1 MRARLMRTTQIRSVR
16 SALIALALLAMCAPA
31 SCQSAPSPKIVA
43 EIKGPDG
50 GWDYASFDA
59 AKRRV
64 LISRGFGVMA
74 IDPGSQTV
82 TRLAPGDHV
91 HANVLLPDGRL
102 LITNGTSNTVTLAN
116 GTTGAI
122 EATIRVDK
130 FPDAAAYDPA
140 SGHAFIMNGDSG
152 FVTVIDPDPANTKK
166 LARIPVGGKLE
177 FAAVDGAGTLF
188 VNVEDKAQIAV
199 IDTKTNQVKTMFK
212 LAGCEEPSGL
222 AYVAPY
228 HLLISACGNGHAKV
242 LDATDGHEVA
252 DLEIGPHPDAV
263 LYDQQRGVAYI
274 PTAGSILKNGE
285 IAVLRVAGP
294 RDVSVV
300 DRIATE
306 RGARTIAEDPKT
318 GRLYLPTA
326 DYTIGLHGPHPV
338 DGTFRV
344 LVVAP

>member
-1 MRARLMRTTQIRSVR
+1 MRAKL
-16 SALIALALLAMCAPA
+16 ALTALALLAVSAPA
-31 SCQSAPSPKIVA
+31 ACQPVESPKVVGQIS
-43 EIKGPDG
+43 GPDG

-64 LISRGFGVMA
+64 LISRGYGVMA
-74 IDPGSQTV
+74 IDVERQTV

-102 LITNGTSNTVTLAN
+102 LITNGDSNTVTLAN

-122 EATIRVDK
+122 EATIPAAPH
-130 FPDAAAYDPA
+130 PDAAVYDPA
-140 SGHAFIMNGDSG
+140 SGRAFVMDGASG
-152 FVTVIDPDPANTKK
+152 FVTVVDLVQAKELT
-166 LARIPVGGKLE
+166 RIAIGGKLE
-177 FAAVDGAGTLF
+177 FAVVDGAGTLF
-188 VNVEDKAQIAV
+188 VNIEDKAQIAV
-199 IDTKTNQVKTMFK
+199 IDTRANKAKTTFK

-228 HLLISACGNGHAKV
+228 HLLISACANGHAKV
-242 LDATDGHEVA
+242 LGAEDGHEVA
-252 DLEIGPHPDAV
+252 DIEIGPHPDAV
-263 LYDQQRGVAYI
+263 LYDRQRGVAFI
-274 PTAGSILKNGE
+274 PSAGSIVKNGE
-285 IAVLRVAGP
+285 ITVLRIAAPGN
-294 RDVSVV
+294 VSVV
-300 DRIATE
+300 DRIATQ

-326 DYTIGLHGPHPV
+326 NYTIGLNGKPHPV

>member
-1 MRARLMRTTQIRSVR
+1 MRGSGVRLGRT
-16 SALIALALLAMCAPA
+16 ALIALSLLALGAPA
-31 SCQSAPSPKIVA
+31 SCQPPANPKIVA

-50 GWDYASFDA
+50 SWDYASFDA

-64 LISRGFGVMA
+64 LISRAYGVMA
-74 IDPGSQTV
+74 IDADSQAV
-82 TRLAPGDHV
+82 TRLAPGDRV
-91 HANVLLPDGRL
+91 HANVLLPDGRI
-102 LITNGTSNTVTLAN
+102 LITNGISNTVTLAD

-122 EATIRVDK
+122 EASIPVDP
-130 FPDAAAYDPA
+130 FPDAAVYDPA
-140 SGHAFIMNGDSG
+140 SGHVFVMNGASG
-152 FVTVIDPDPANTKK
+152 FITVIHPAKAAK

-199 IDTKTNQVKTMFK
+199 IDTKSNQIKTTFK
-212 LAGCEEPSGL
+212 LAGCEEPTGL

-242 LDATDGHEVA
+242 LRADDGHEVA
-252 DLEIGPHPDAV
+252 DIGIGPHPDAV
-263 LYDQQRGVAYI
+263 LYDQDRGVAFI
-274 PTAGSILKNGE
+274 PSAGSILKNGE
-285 IAVLRVAGP
+285 ITVLRVAGP
-294 RDVSVV
+294 ASVSVA

-326 DYTIGLHGPHPV
+326 NYTIGLNGPHPV

>member
-1 MRARLMRTTQIRSVR
+1 MRVR
-16 SALIALALLAMCAPA
+16 SGEAALFAMALLAM
-31 SCQSAPSPKIVA
+31 SAPVACQTAKSPKVVG

-64 LISRGFGVMA
+64 LISRGYGVMA
-74 IDPGSQTV
+74 IDADRQTV

-91 HANVLLPDGRL
+91 HAIVLLPDGRL

-122 EATIRVDK
+122 EATVAVDP
-130 FPDAAAYDPA
+130 FPDAAVYDPA
-140 SGHAFIMNGDSG
+140 SGHAFVMNGDSG
-152 FVTVIDPDPANTKK
+152 VVTVIDLVHATK
-166 LARIPVGGKLE
+166 LSRIPVGGKLE

-199 IDTKTNQVKTMFK
+199 IDTETNQVKTTFK
-212 LAGCEEPSGL
+212 LAGCEEPTGL
-222 AYVAPY
+222 TYVASY

-242 LDATDGHEVA
+242 LGAEDGREVA
-252 DLEIGPHPDAV
+252 DIEIGPHPDAV
-263 LYDQQRGVAYI
+263 LYDQQRGVAFI
-274 PTAGSILKNGE
+274 PSAGSILKNGE
-285 IAVLRVAGP
+285 ITVLTVAGP
-294 RDVSVV
+294 SSVSVA
-300 DRIATE
+300 DRIATQ
-306 RGARTIAEDPKT
+306 RGARTIAEDPTT

-326 DYTIGLHGPHPV
+326 NYTIGLNGKPHPV